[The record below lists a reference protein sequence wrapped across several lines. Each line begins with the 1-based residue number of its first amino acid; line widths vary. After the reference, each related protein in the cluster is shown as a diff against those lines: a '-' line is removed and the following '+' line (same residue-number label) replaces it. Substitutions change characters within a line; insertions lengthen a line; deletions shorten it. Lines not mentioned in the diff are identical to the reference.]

1 MRIKDFSNQFGVS
14 VGELVTILKE
24 RKAGSY
30 GDDFV
35 LSDDQI
41 SFLRKRFN
49 HIEFVKP
56 FNHGLAASEKVVVQD
71 MTVGELAAR
80 LKCPI
85 SGLILQLLKRGIL
98 ANKNQIVKKE
108 QIVKVLVDL
117 GVACEELKTDSDSV
131 LEKFIE
137 AKSSSGEEKRLPT
150 VAVVGHVDHGK
161 TTLLD
166 FIRKARVAEGEKGGI
181 TQGVA
186 AYEVTTKHGNLV
198 FLDTPGHEAFSLM
211 RERGVLIADLVVL
224 VVALD
229 DGVRPQTIES
239 VKVIKSFGATTVVA
253 LNKIDK
259 VSPDRIDIVKRQL
272 SDQGLLPDD
281 WGGETPYVAISAKT
295 GLGVDE
301 LLEVIRLQADILDL
315 KTSST
320 DCARGFVLESKMEH
334 GRGAVA
340 TVILQRGTV
349 HRGDHF
355 VCGSSYGKISSMK
368 NYLGKNIESAGPSVP
383 AQVAGFS
390 ALPQAGDVFEFVSD
404 ACAVKKHKNIQVR
417 TIADATKGGQ
427 DKNEGEGGINI
438 ILKAGTLLS
447 KEALITSIAKLNL
460 EQPEKIKIVDIGVG
474 DINESNIE
482 LARTTGS
489 LVYGLGVKIDKS
501 ARASIKKDTV
511 IKTFDIIY
519 KLLEDAKEAV
529 LKSHVRKVEE
539 KLVGIARVKAIFK
552 IKSVGIVAGAGV
564 ESGNLQQGG
573 KVKVF
578 RDGELIGHGV
588 IRTLQR
594 DKAKAASVTEGHDC
608 AFAVEGFSGWKN
620 GDVVHHIVEIV
631 S

>member
-14 VGELVTILKE
+14 VNELIVILKE

-35 LSDDQI
+35 LSDDQV

-49 HIEFVKP
+49 HVEFVKP
-56 FNHGLAASEKVVVQD
+56 FNHGLAANEKVIVQD
-71 MTVGELAAR
+71 MTVGELAVR
-80 LKCPI
+80 LKCSV

-108 QIVKVLVDL
+108 QIVKFLVDL
-117 GVACEELKTDSDSV
+117 GVAHEEIKTDSDSV

-137 AKSSSGEEKRLPT
+137 AKSSSGEERRLPT

-239 VKVIKSFGATTVVA
+239 IKVIKSFGATTVVA

-259 VSPDRIDIVKRQL
+259 VSPERIDIVKRQL

-295 GLGVDE
+295 GQGVDE

-320 DCARGFVLESKMEH
+320 DCARGFVLESRIEH

-355 VCGSSYGKISSMK
+355 VCGSAYGKISSMK

-390 ALPQAGDVFEFVSD
+390 ALPQAGDIFEFVSD
-404 ACAVKKHKNIQVR
+404 ACAVKKHKNIQIR

-438 ILKAGTLLS
+438 ILKANTLLS

-539 KLVGIARVKAIFK
+539 KLMGVARVKAIFK
-552 IKSVGIVAGAGV
+552 IKSVGTVAGAGV

-573 KVKVF
+573 KVKVY
-578 RDGELIGHGV
+578 RDGEIVGHGV
-588 IRTLQR
+588 IRTLQ
-594 DKAKAASVTEGHDC
+594 KEKSKVSVVTEGHDC

-620 GDVVHHIVEIV
+620 GDVVHHIVEII

>member
-14 VGELVTILKE
+14 VNELVVILKE

-30 GDDFV
+30 GDDFI
-35 LSDDQI
+35 LSDDQV
-41 SFLRKRFN
+41 SFLRRRFS
-49 HIEFVKP
+49 HVEFVKP
-56 FNHGLAASEKVVVQD
+56 FSHGLSPQEKVIVQD
-71 MTVGELAAR
+71 MTVGELAIR
-80 LKCPI
+80 MKCSV

-98 ANKNQIVKKE
+98 ANKNQIVKKD
-108 QIVKVLVDL
+108 QIIKVLVDL
-117 GVACEELKTDSDSV
+117 DVAHEGLKVDSDSV
-131 LEKFIE
+131 LEKFLD
-137 AKSSSGEEKRLPT
+137 AKSSSGDERRLPT

-166 FIRKARVAEGEKGGI
+166 FIRKARVADGEKGGI

-239 VKVIKSFGATTVVA
+239 IKAIKSFGATTVVA

-281 WGGETPYVAISAKT
+281 WGGETPYISISGKT
-295 GLGVDE
+295 GQGVDD
-301 LLEVIRLQADILDL
+301 LLEVIRLQSDILDL

-320 DCARGFVLESKMEH
+320 DCARGFILESKMEH

-340 TVILQRGTV
+340 TVILQRGTI

-368 NYLGKNIESAGPSVP
+368 NYLSKNIESAGPSVP

-390 ALPQAGDVFEFVSD
+390 ALPMPGDVFEFVSD

-427 DKNEGEGGINI
+427 EKTEGEGGINI
-438 ILKAGTLLS
+438 ILKANTLMS

-460 EQPEKIKIVDIGVG
+460 EQPEKIKIVDVGVG

-482 LARTTGS
+482 LAKTTGS

-501 ARASIKKDTV
+501 AKASIKKSTV

-539 KLVGIARVKAIFK
+539 KTLGVARVKAIFK
-552 IKSVGIVAGAGV
+552 IKSVGMVAGAGV
-564 ESGNLQQGG
+564 ESGNLEQGC
-573 KVKVF
+573 KVKVY
-578 RDGELIGHGV
+578 RDGEMIGKGV

-594 DKAKAASVTEGHDC
+594 DKSKALTVTQGHDC
-608 AFAVEGFSGWKN
+608 AFAVEGFTSWKN